1 MKWILISCLLLCAQ
15 LNTHAQTQLEMNMEA
30 AAEARK
36 ADAAMTTV
44 YKKLMAAQDEKG
56 KKLLLDAQR
65 AWIKY
70 KEAHCTS
77 VANAYDGGS
86 MQPMVYNGCIAEI
99 TKARTKELQEM
110 LDNMH

>member
-1 MKWILISCLLLCAQ
+1 MKLIIITCLLVFTQ
-15 LNTHAQTQLEMNMEA
+15 VSSHAQTQLEMNMQA
-30 AAEARK
+30 AADAKK
-36 ADAAMTTV
+36 ADAAMTAV

-56 KKLLLDAQR
+56 KKLLLEAQR

-86 MQPMVYNGCIAEI
+86 MQSMVYSGCITEI
-99 TKARTKELQEM
+99 TRARTKELQGM
-110 LDNMH
+110 LDDMH